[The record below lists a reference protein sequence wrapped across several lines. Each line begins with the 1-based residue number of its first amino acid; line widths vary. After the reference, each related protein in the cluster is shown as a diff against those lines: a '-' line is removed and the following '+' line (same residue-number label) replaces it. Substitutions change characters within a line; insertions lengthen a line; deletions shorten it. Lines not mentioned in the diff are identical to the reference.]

1 MMAEQENWPR
11 TKTMKYFNDRIAF
24 EKFFT
29 KWEKKQLG
37 IEERVPDC
45 VKRLD
50 LDAK

>member
-1 MMAEQENWPR
+1 MAEQENWDRP
-11 TKTMKYFNDRIAF
+11 TMMKYFNDRIAF